1 LGILVNLRLSL
12 IKNKLIMLLNH
23 SATSFKSANF
33 SAASNTSGV
42 KLQVGFQNLNSD
54 FILPAEFSK
63 VKKLGKGAY
72 GSVMHVVHK
81 PTG

>member
-1 LGILVNLRLSL
+1 
-12 IKNKLIMLLNH
+12 M
-23 SATSFKSANF
+23 SAM
-33 SAASNTSGV
+33 SNNSGV

-54 FILPAEFSK
+54 FILPEEFSK